1 MLLVQDKLVLIPTVY
16 KNKNKLNT
24 NSFFIKV
31 VLNFH
36 FKTHQSNYKK
46 KIADKIVNTE
56 CIKQK
61 KPSKNPTNNA
71 IEIENLKKLLDQEK
85 LITSDLRTKYSKLDS
100 EMIVYKQDNDDLV
113 KKFKLLESELQNREY
128 QIQIYHDEIAY
139 LNVKL
144 NQYQI
149 DKKIFQ
155 ENIIA
160 LEDQLVYEHERYTH
174 SNETKKELEK
184 TLIETEKNLD
194 IQKSNNSNLTKIK
207 QKLEDD
213 LRIAQKLKEE
223 NDSFAKRRE
232 NDINSLINELE
243 EERCNCQ
250 KANKNVKTLEENL
263 NRVKNEM
270 NEKSGLILSEELQQV
285 GNFIFLLVLFKI
297 NFNLFSIES

>member
-1 MLLVQDKLVLIPTVY
+1 
-16 KNKNKLNT
+16 
-24 NSFFIKV
+24 
-31 VLNFH
+31 
-36 FKTHQSNYKK
+36 
-46 KIADKIVNTE
+46 
-56 CIKQK
+56 
-61 KPSKNPTNNA
+61 
-71 IEIENLKKLLDQEK
+71 
-85 LITSDLRTKYSKLDS
+85 
-100 EMIVYKQDNDDLV
+100 MIVYKQENDDLV

-174 SNETKKELEK
+174 LNETKKELEK